1 MRPLLCAGLLLAV
14 ALTSNLHAA
23 EPATGEDSMDVL
35 RQRLSEKLTKEP
47 AGQVKLIGRGGKDA
61 ATPKAA
67 AKPAPRREPPL
78 WGYEGEGGPE
88 HWAALNPDNALCAT
102 GKRQSPIDIKDT
114 LKVDLEKIRFDY
126 QPSAFSVVDDGRTV
140 RVDVAP
146 GNAITVM
153 GRRYELQQ
161 FHFHRPAEERLAG
174 RQFDMVV
181 HLVHKDADGR
191 IAIVAVLLDRDLD
204 NRVQPVVQQVWN
216 NLPLEQNQPLAASTP
231 LDPRQ
236 LLPEDRS
243 YYTYMGS
250 LTEPPCTEGVLWMV
264 MRQPVMLT
272 MDQIAIFAKLHPMNA
287 RPIQPSSG
295 RWIKESQ

>member
-14 ALTSNLHAA
+14 LTTHAA
-23 EPATGEDSMDVL
+23 EPETAGDSMDVL

-47 AGQVKLIGRGGKDA
+47 AGQVKLMGRGGKDA
-61 ATPKAA
+61 VATK
-67 AKPAPRREPPL
+67 AKPAPRRELPP

-88 HWAALNPDNALCAT
+88 HWAALNPDNALCAA

-114 LKVDLEKIRFDY
+114 LKVDLEKIRFEY
-126 QPSAFSVVDDGRTV
+126 QPSAFSVIDDGRTV
-140 RVDVAP
+140 RVDVSA

-161 FHFHRPAEERLAG
+161 FHFHRPAEERLGG

-181 HLVHKDADGR
+181 HLVHKDAEGHL
-191 IAIVAVLLDRDLD
+191 AIVAVLLDRDLD
-204 NRVQPVVQQVWN
+204 DKTQPVIQQVWN
-216 NLPLEQNQPLAASTP
+216 NLPLEQNQPLAASMP

-264 MRQPVMLT
+264 MRQPVLLT
-272 MDQIAIFAKLHPMNA
+272 KDQIAIFAKLHPMNA

>member
-1 MRPLLCAGLLLAV
+1 MHLTIRAGLLLAV
-14 ALTSNLHAA
+14 LLTSFLGASAA
-23 EPATGEDSMDVL
+23 EDPMDVL
-35 RQRLSEKLTKEP
+35 RQRLSEKLEKEP
-47 AGQVKLIGRGGKDA
+47 AGQVKLVGRGGREA
-61 ATPKAA
+61 PKPA
-67 AKPAPRREPPL
+67 AKPAPRREPPP

-88 HWAALNPDNALCAT
+88 HWAALSPDNALCAT

-114 LKVDLEKIRFDY
+114 LKVDLEPIRFDY
-126 QPSAFSVVDDGRTV
+126 QPSAFSVTDDGRTV
-140 RVDVAP
+140 RVDVAA

-161 FHFHRPAEERLAG
+161 FHFHRPAEERLDG
-174 RQFDMVV
+174 RQFDMVA
-181 HLVHKDADGR
+181 HLVHKDAEGH

-204 NRVQPVVQQVWN
+204 DKTQPVVQQVWN
-216 NLPLEQNQPLAASTP
+216 NLPLEPNQPLAASTP
-231 LDPRQ
+231 LDPGQ
-236 LLPEDRS
+236 LLPSDRS

-272 MDQIAIFAKLHPMNA
+272 KDQIAIFAKLHPMNA